1 MAKRALSIK
10 NIIDYNPK
18 TLGFTGRWLATMG
31 DPEPYGSWII
41 HGGSGNGNDK
51 YLFNF
56 EIGLIKRKER
66 KKKTNIRVKDK
77 VERGLLRP

>member
-1 MAKRALSIK
+1 M
-10 NIIDYNPK
+10 NY
-18 TLGFTGRWLATMG
+18 
-31 DPEPYGSWII
+31 
-41 HGGSGNGNDK
+41 GGSGNGNDK